1 MLVGLVGVTILAV
14 LCGAVDFVAVASFA
28 QVRRQWLQQYFEL
41 PGCVPSHDTF
51 ARVRG
56 VNNPQQLLAC
66 LVNWTAALQTALQG
80 RQVASDGE
88 RWRAMAS
95 DGETALY

>member
-1 MLVGLVGVTILAV
+1 MLVDLVGITILAV
-14 LCGAVDFVAVASFA
+14 LCGADDFVAVASFA

-66 LVNWTAALQTALQG
+66 LVNWTAALLG
-80 RQVASDGE
+80 RQVASN
-88 RWRAMAS
+88 
-95 DGETALY
+95 GETALY